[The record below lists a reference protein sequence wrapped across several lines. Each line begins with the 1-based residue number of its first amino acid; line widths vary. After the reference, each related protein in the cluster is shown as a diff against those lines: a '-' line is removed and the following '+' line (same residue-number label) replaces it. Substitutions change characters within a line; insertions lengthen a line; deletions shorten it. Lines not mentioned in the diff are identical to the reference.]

1 MPGIGQR
8 RAHPGHVA
16 ERVAPDASAH
26 LLLGGLL
33 RRKYRLPGGGDEALR
48 LLISGTPGQRNR
60 CLRRLHGMDT
70 EQADEQ
76 DSRGLSPF
84 RAGAPDPRR
93 LSGDVDQERAGQ
105 DQRPVLHPAEPIVL
119 TVAKCEASRDYLG
132 YVNSCPG
139 PHAWY
144 LNCTGEDC

>member
-1 MPGIGQR
+1 MLTQVTWPKEWRQTC
-8 RAHPGHVA
+8 PLTFC
-16 ERVAPDASAH
+16 SAACS
-26 LLLGGLL
+26 GGSTGS
-33 RRKYRLPGGGDEALR
+33 RGGGDEALR